1 MDRNPD
7 ESLSSQELTSLR
19 RVGIDSRQPI
29 QDTHQHLLASM
40 MLVRL
45 VAGVLIVTDKGRQRL
60 RAERPQSSEWQ
71 QPGSSSNDA

>member
-1 MDRNPD
+1 
-7 ESLSSQELTSLR
+7 
-19 RVGIDSRQPI
+19 
-29 QDTHQHLLASM
+29 M